1 MTDEHLSLT
10 DVNSY
15 YGESHILR
23 DVSLSIERDEVVGL
37 LGRNGMGKTTL
48 LNTIMGTVEARSGSI
63 HFEGEDVTGLPV
75 DERSRRGI
83 ALVPQER
90 RILPNLTVDENLN
103 VAHRDTD
110 GGRDIED
117 VYDLFP
123 RLEERCE
130 QLGQSLSGGEQQML
144 AIGRALVQNPRLL
157 LLDEPFEGLAP
168 KIVDIVVDRVR
179 VIKEDDIT
187 VLIVGQKIEETLELA
202 DRSYILEDGRIVY
215 EDTASALLNDEEA
228 QQKWLALD

>member
-1 MTDEHLSLT
+1 MTEPQLSVT

-23 DVSLSIERDEVVGL
+23 DVSLSIEEDEVVGL

-48 LNTIMGTVEARSGSI
+48 LKTIMGTVEARSGSVT
-63 HFEGEDVTGLPV
+63 FENEEITGLSV

-83 ALVPQER
+83 ALVPQGR
-90 RILPNLTVDENLN
+90 RILPNLTVEENLMI
-103 VAHRDTD
+103 AHRDTAA
-110 GGRDIED
+110 GRDIPDIYE
-117 VYDLFP
+117 LFP
-123 RLEERCE
+123 RLDERSN
-130 QLGQSLSGGEQQML
+130 QRGQSLSGGEQQML

-168 KIVDIVVDRVR
+168 KIVDIVHDRVR
-179 VIKEDDIT
+179 IVREDDIT
-187 VLIVGQKIEETLELA
+187 VLIVGQEIGETLELS

-215 EDTASALLNDEEA
+215 EDTASALLKDEWA